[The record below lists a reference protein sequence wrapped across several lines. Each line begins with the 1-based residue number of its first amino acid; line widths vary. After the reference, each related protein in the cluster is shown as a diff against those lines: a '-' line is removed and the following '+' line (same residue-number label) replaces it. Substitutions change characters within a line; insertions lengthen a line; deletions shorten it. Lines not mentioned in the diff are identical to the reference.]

1 MPTTPTITRDPALDA
16 HVLWHKFRKEIFG
29 AIVIALLI
37 IIGFAGY
44 RLYAERQES
53 AASALLATAKS
64 AQDYQQ
70 VIARFPNT
78 AAGASACLLLAEVQR
93 NEGKFI
99 ESNATLQAFVSK
111 DPKHEL
117 VSTAQMAI
125 AANLESIGKTDE
137 ALSLYRQIAA
147 KYSTSFNAPL
157 SLISAVRLLKAKN
170 QFDEARRVCETI
182 INQYSTSFWASEATR
197 ELSSLKPVTPPTVE
211 TAPGNPP
218 SPVRPPMA
226 LPGAPPPAPAPTVA
240 PTAKPKG

>member
-16 HVLWHKFRKEIFG
+16 HLLWHKFRREIFG

-37 IIGFAGY
+37 IIGFGAY
-44 RLYAERQES
+44 RFYTERQES
-53 AASALLATAKS
+53 AASSALATAKNP
-64 AQDYQQ
+64 QDYQQ
-70 VIARFPNT
+70 VTAQFPNT
-78 AAGASACLLLAEVQR
+78 AAGASASLLLAQAQR
-93 NEGKFI
+93 SEGKFI
-99 ESNATLQAFVSK
+99 ESNATLQTFVTK
-111 DPKHEL
+111 NPKHEL

-182 INQYSTSFWASEATR
+182 INQYSTSLWASEATR
-197 ELSSLKPVTPPTVE
+197 ELSSLKPA
-211 TAPGNPP
+211 APAPSSSQAVPENPP
-218 SPVRPPMA
+218 LPVRPPMA
-226 LPGAPPPAPAPTVA
+226 MPGAPPPAAAPTE
-240 PTAKPKG
+240 TRKP

>member
-16 HVLWHKFRKEIFG
+16 HVLWHKFRREIFA
-29 AIVIALLI
+29 AIVIAVVI

-44 RLYAERQES
+44 WLYAERQES
-53 AASALLATAKS
+53 AASGLLATAKS
-64 AQDYQQ
+64 AQHYQQ

-99 ESNATLQAFVSK
+99 ESNATLQTFVGK
-111 DPKHEL
+111 NPKHEL

-137 ALSLYRQIAA
+137 ALSRYRQIAA
-147 KYSTSFNAPL
+147 KYSTSFNAPV

-197 ELSSLKPVTPPTVE
+197 ELSSLKPVIPLPTPE
-211 TAPGNPP
+211 AAPGNPP
-218 SPVRPPMA
+218 LPVRPPMA
-226 LPGAPPPAPAPTVA
+226 LPGAPPPAAAPTESR
-240 PTAKPKG
+240 KP

>member
-16 HVLWHKFRKEIFG
+16 QVLWHKFRREIFG
-29 AIVIALLI
+29 AIVIAILI

-44 RLYAERQES
+44 RFYTERQES
-53 AASALLATAKS
+53 AASSSLATAKS
-64 AQDYQQ
+64 AQDYQE

-78 AAGASACLLLAEVQR
+78 AAGASASLLLAETQR
-93 NEGKFI
+93 NESKFI
-99 ESNATLQAFVSK
+99 ESNATLQAFVTK
-111 DPKHEL
+111 NPKHEL
-117 VSTAQMAI
+117 VSTAHIAI

-137 ALSLYRQIAA
+137 ALSVYRQIAA

-197 ELSSLKPVTPPTVE
+197 ELSSLRPAAPAPSAPKA
-211 TAPGNPP
+211 APGNPP
-218 SPVRPPMA
+218 LPVRPPMA
-226 LPGAPPPAPAPTVA
+226 MPGAPPPAAAPTE
-240 PTAKPKG
+240 TRKP